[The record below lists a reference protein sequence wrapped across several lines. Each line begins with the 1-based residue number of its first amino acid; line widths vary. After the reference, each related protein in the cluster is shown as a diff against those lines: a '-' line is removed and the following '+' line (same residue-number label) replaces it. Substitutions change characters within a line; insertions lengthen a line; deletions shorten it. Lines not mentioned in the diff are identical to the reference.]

1 MKKGIISSI
10 IAQLVLMVSCAQPEP
25 PTLQN
30 LTASFVPDT
39 ETVYHNPCT
48 GWAIYTDGY
57 IPDSPSAYFSKM
69 KDNGALE
76 YANILYIRLPWAM
89 LEPEEGQYAWEHDE
103 NFKELIKRAK
113 ENNLRLA
120 FRVYTDN
127 TDYYAQ
133 VTPLYV
139 KEAGA
144 EGYTSNTN
152 FWTPYADDPIF
163 LQKLDR
169 FVEAMAKEYNDPAVT
184 DFVDGFGLGKWGEG
198 FNVVCKN
205 PSNQNNVL
213 FTVARSYAKHF
224 SKVICAINAHKSIGN
239 EQLRELANVNDFVF
253 RHDAVGSRKW
263 FESSQSGLML
273 DFFPRN
279 FTIAESMWW
288 LSQGVGTDLYKGE
301 GFKDWR
307 EVLEFT
313 YNEAA
318 RVHANILDLRNSEE
332 AKYLW
337 MKLAPDLVRDFNAK
351 AGYRLAPSVIEYPSV
366 INRGEET
373 TITHIWQ
380 NLGWGVLPN
389 KNSHWGYKYK
399 VAFALLSKST
409 GEPVELLIDEDV
421 EPSDWLNSK
430 KKPYHSFLVFNA
442 PAGKYTLAVGI
453 VDTSRRNEIG
463 IQLAVKDQ
471 NPAYGGWLPIGNVTV
486 Q

>member
-1 MKKGIISSI
+1 MKRGIISLI
-10 IAQLVLMVSCAQPEP
+10 IAQLVLMAGCAKPESP
-25 PTLQN
+25 VPQN
-30 LTASFVPDT
+30 LTASFTPDT
-39 ETVYHNPCT
+39 ETVYHNPCN

-57 IPDSPSAYFSKM
+57 IPSPASSYFSKM
-69 KDNGALE
+69 RDNGALE
-76 YANILYIRLPWAM
+76 YATILYIRLPWGM
-89 LEPEEGQYAWEHDE
+89 FEPEEGKYAWEHDKD
-103 NFKELIKRAK
+103 FMDLVQGAK
-113 ENNLRLA
+113 DNNLKLA

-127 TDYYAQ
+127 KDYHTQ
-133 VTPLYV
+133 VTPEYV
-139 KEAGA
+139 RNAGA
-144 EGYTSNTN
+144 EGYTSNTGK
-152 FWTPYADDPIF
+152 WTPYADDPVF
-163 LQKLDR
+163 LQKLDK
-169 FVEAMAKEYNDPAVT
+169 FVEAMAKEFNDPSVT
-184 DFVDGFGLGKWGEG
+184 DFVDGYGLGTWGEG
-198 FNVVCKN
+198 FNVTCKN
-205 PSNQNNVL
+205 PANKDMVL
-213 FTVARSYAKHF
+213 FTVARSYARHF
-224 SKVICAINAHKSIGN
+224 SKVICAINAHKDIGN
-239 EQLRELANVNDFVF
+239 NQLRELGNIDDFIF
-253 RHDAVGSRKW
+253 RHDAVGSRVW
-263 FESSQSGLML
+263 FEASQSGLML

-288 LSQGVGTDLYKGE
+288 LSQGLGTDLYKGE

-332 AKYLW
+332 AKHLW
-337 MKLAPDLVRDFNAK
+337 MKLAPDLVQDFNAK
-351 AGYRLAPSVIEYPSV
+351 AGYRLAPFTVEYPSV
-366 INRGEET
+366 IDRGEEI

-409 GEPVELLIDEDV
+409 GKPVELLIDEDV

-442 PAGKYTLAVGI
+442 PAEKYTLAVGI

-471 NPAYGGWLPIGNVTV
+471 NPAYGGWLPIGDVIV